1 MNYDYSTSYTSTDL
15 TAAGLTAGVSAG
27 VMVVYLIITIAIAV
41 LGIIAM
47 WKIFTKAGKPGWA
60 SIIPVYNLV
69 VWYQIAGMNP
79 LFLLILIGCIIP
91 IVNIFAGI
99 AFFVIGIFVNLK
111 IAKAFGKGT
120 GFAVGLIFLPF
131 IFQLILAFDKSEYV
145 GVEAAK

>member
-1 MNYDYSTSYTSTDL
+1 MNYNYSTSYTSTDL
-15 TAAGLTAGVSAG
+15 AAAGITGGL
-27 VMVVYLIITIAIAV
+27 MVVYGILACVIGV

-79 LFLLILIGCIIP
+79 LLLLVLIGCIIP
-91 IVNIFAGI
+91 VVNIFAGI
-99 AFFVIGIFVNLK
+99 AFFVIGIFVNIK

-120 GFAVGLIFLPF
+120 GFAVGLILLPF

-145 GVEAAK
+145 GVEAAD

>member
-1 MNYDYSTSYTSTDL
+1 MNYDYSTSYTSADL
-15 TAAGLTAGVSAG
+15 ATAGITG
-27 VMVVYLIITIAIAV
+27 GLMVVYGILGCVIGV

-60 SIIPVYNLV
+60 AIVPVYNMV
-69 VWYQIAGMNP
+69 VLYQIVGLNP
-79 LFLLILIGCIIP
+79 LLLLILIGAIIP
-91 IVNIFAGI
+91 FVNFLVMI
-99 AFFVIGIFVNLK
+99 AFFVLNIISSIRL
-111 IAKAFGKGT
+111 AKVFGKGT

>member
-1 MNYDYSTSYTSTDL
+1 MNYNYSTSYTSTDL
-15 TAAGLTAGVSAG
+15 AAAGITGGL
-27 VMVVYLIITIAIAV
+27 MVVYGIICCAIGV

-60 SIIPVYNLV
+60 AIVPVYNMV
-69 VWYQIAGMNP
+69 VLYQIVGLNP
-79 LFLLILIGCIIP
+79 LLLLILIGAIIP
-91 IVNIFAGI
+91 FVNFLVMI
-99 AFFVIGIFVNLK
+99 AFFVLNIISSIRL
-111 IAKAFGKGT
+111 AKVFGKGT

>member
-15 TAAGLTAGVSAG
+15 AAAGITGG
-27 VMVVYLIITIAIAV
+27 IMVVYGILACVIGV

-60 SIIPVYNLV
+60 SIIPVYNMV
-69 VWYQIAGMNP
+69 VLYQIVGLNP
-79 LFLLILIGCIIP
+79 LLLLILIGSIIP
-91 IVNIFAGI
+91 FVNFLVAI
-99 AFFVIGIFVNLK
+99 AFFVLNIISSIKLSKV
-111 IAKAFGKGT
+111 FGKGT

>member
-1 MNYDYSTSYTSTDL
+1 MNYNYSTSYTSTDL
-15 TAAGLTAGVSAG
+15 AAAGITGG
-27 VMVVYLIITIAIAV
+27 IMVVYGILACVIGV

-60 SIIPVYNLV
+60 SIIPVYNMV
-69 VWYQIAGMNP
+69 VLYQIVGLNP
-79 LFLLILIGCIIP
+79 LLLLILIGAIIP
-91 IVNIFAGI
+91 FVNFLVAI
-99 AFFVIGIFVNLK
+99 AFFVLNIISSIRL
-111 IAKAFGKGT
+111 AKVFGKGT

>member
-1 MNYDYSTSYTSTDL
+1 MNYDYSTSYTSADL
-15 TAAGLTAGVSAG
+15 ATAGITG
-27 VMVVYLIITIAIAV
+27 GLMVVYGILGCVIGV

-60 SIIPVYNLV
+60 AIIPVYNMV
-69 VWYQIAGMNP
+69 VLYQIVGLNP
-79 LFLLILIGCIIP
+79 LLLLILIGAIIP
-91 IVNIFAGI
+91 FVNFLVMI
-99 AFFVIGIFVNLK
+99 AFFVLNIISSIKLSKV
-111 IAKAFGKGT
+111 FGKGT

>member
-1 MNYDYSTSYTSTDL
+1 MNYDYSTSYTSADL
-15 TAAGLTAGVSAG
+15 ATAGITG
-27 VMVVYLIITIAIAV
+27 GLMVVYGILGCVIGV

-60 SIIPVYNLV
+60 AIIPVYNMV
-69 VWYQIAGMNP
+69 VLYQIVGLNP
-79 LFLLILIGCIIP
+79 LLLLILIGSIIP
-91 IVNIFAGI
+91 FVNFLVVI
-99 AFFVIGIFVNLK
+99 AFFVLNIISSIKLSKV
-111 IAKAFGKGT
+111 FGKGT

>member
-1 MNYDYSTSYTSTDL
+1 MNYDYSTSYTSADL
-15 TAAGLTAGVSAG
+15 AIAGITGGL
-27 VMVVYLIITIAIAV
+27 MVVYGILGCVIGV

-60 SIIPVYNLV
+60 AIIPVYNMV
-69 VWYQIAGMNP
+69 VLYQIVGLNP
-79 LFLLILIGCIIP
+79 LLLLILIGSIIP
-91 IVNIFAGI
+91 FVNFLVAI
-99 AFFVIGIFVNLK
+99 AFFVLNIISSIKLSKV
-111 IAKAFGKGT
+111 FGKGT

>member
-1 MNYDYSTSYTSTDL
+1 MNYNYSTSYTSTDL
-15 TAAGLTAGVSAG
+15 AAAGITGGL
-27 VMVVYLIITIAIAV
+27 MVVYGIIVCVIGVI
-41 LGIIAM
+41 GIIAM

-79 LFLLILIGCIIP
+79 LLLLVLIGCIIP
-91 IVNIFAGI
+91 FVNIFAGI
-99 AFFVIGIFVNLK
+99 AFFVIGIFVNIK

-120 GFAVGLIFLPF
+120 GFAVGLILLPF